1 MTEPADIVPVSPN
14 LPVPADDGLVAWMHV
29 IYGLHGLAV
38 LIGATSAATIVG
50 AFVFGVPSIIAV
62 ILAYVKR
69 DDARGTWLESHYRW
83 SLRTFWLAIGWGI
96 GAALATFLLFITIIG
111 ILIAWLP
118 LLALGIWVA
127 YRVIRGWLAL
137 KDRRPLPMPQTAST

>member
-1 MTEPADIVPVSPN
+1 MTEPTDIVPAPSN
-14 LPVPADDGLVAWMHV
+14 LPAPSDEGLVAWMHV
-29 IYGLHGLAV
+29 IYALHALAV

-62 ILAYVKR
+62 ILTYVKR
-69 DDARGTWLESHYRW
+69 DDARGSWLESHCRW
-83 SLRTFWLAIGWGI
+83 TLRTFWLTIGWGI
-96 GAALATFLLFITIIG
+96 GAALLTFILVITIVG

-118 LLALGIWVA
+118 LLVLGIWVA

-137 KDRRPLPMPQTAST
+137 KDRRPLPMP

>member
-1 MTEPADIVPVSPN
+1 M
-14 LPVPADDGLVAWMHV
+14 
-29 IYGLHGLAV
+29 
-38 LIGATSAATIVG
+38 
-50 AFVFGVPSIIAV
+50 

-83 SLRTFWLAIGWGI
+83 SLRTFWLAIGWGV
-96 GAALATFLLFITIIG
+96 GATALTFVLFITIIG
-111 ILIAWLP
+111 IVIAWLP

-137 KDRRPLPMPQTAST
+137 KGRRALPMPGAA